1 VFDEEC
7 KRQKKIEM
15 KPVKYSVTDLHARR
29 KKLIKKRR
37 KTDKICRRKKR
48 QATNQK
54 LLEMEADFQTN
65 RTREAYK
72 QVIRM
77 TGGFK
82 AQTTLGRY
90 RQGKTLNN
98 SEQVKHRRKVY
109 VHQLLNPTGVEEDHA
124 NFPYPYQE
132 DTIAPPTGG
141 EICIAV
147 DKFRNHKAP
156 GVDEIPAE
164 LLKQL

>member
-1 VFDEEC
+1 MFDEEC

-29 KKLIKKRR
+29 KKLINKRR
-37 KTDKICRRKKR
+37 KADKICRRKKR
-48 QATNQK
+48 QATNQN

-72 QVIRM
+72 Q
-77 TGGFK
+77 GGFK

-109 VHQLLNPTGVEEDHA
+109 VNQLLNPTGVEEDHA

-132 DTIAPPTGG
+132 DTIASPTEG

-147 DKFRNHKAP
+147 AKFRNHKAP